1 MFYLID
7 KPLGISSF
15 DVIRGLR
22 KTLWVKK
29 MGHTGTL
36 DPLATGCL
44 LIATENSTKLI
55 PLLESA
61 EKEYIA
67 TIDFSGKSD
76 SYDRGTTI
84 ESVDATSFR
93 WKADTEVCTFLL
105 NLSSQIPP
113 RYSAIH
119 VDGVRAYEKAL
130 SWEDFTLPSRP
141 IKIHEVEILK
151 KDRFTV
157 TLRLRVSAWCYIRS
171 LAPVLWSWL
180 GSPGGYLDSLRRTKI
195 VTDSVILWEDLLS
208 DIDIPVEI
216 PYSKLFPTFHTYELD
231 SSEYED
237 ISIGKTIPYTK
248 WGDLTE
254 GKYFLTYE
262 NFMSLAEYRD
272 GVFSVVRNRI

>member
-1 MFYLID
+1 
-7 KPLGISSF
+7 
-15 DVIRGLR
+15 
-22 KTLWVKK
+22 

-93 WKADTEVCTFLL
+93 WKTDRELCTFLL
-105 NLSSQIPP
+105 SLSSQIPP

-130 SWEDFTLPSRP
+130 S
-141 IKIHEVEILK
+141 
-151 KDRFTV
+151 
-157 TLRLRVSAWCYIRS
+157 
-171 LAPVLWSWL
+171 
-180 GSPGGYLDSLRRTKI
+180 
-195 VTDSVILWEDLLS
+195 
-208 DIDIPVEI
+208 
-216 PYSKLFPTFHTYELD
+216 
-231 SSEYED
+231 
-237 ISIGKTIPYTK
+237 
-248 WGDLTE
+248 
-254 GKYFLTYE
+254 
-262 NFMSLAEYRD
+262 
-272 GVFSVVRNRI
+272 